1 MNSRYPALKG
11 SIRGGVALA
20 AGVAVLAALP
30 ATAQSATPVTAAQ
43 VDPIFATF
51 NSEVAPGCA
60 VAVDR
65 AGQRVLTRAYGMADL
80 EHGIRNSAD
89 TVFEAGSVSK
99 QFTAAA
105 VLALVDAGKLKLD
118 ADVRTIIPELPDYGQ
133 VITVDQLLN
142 HTSGLRDWGAVLAL
156 AGWPRTTR
164 INTQND
170 FLRIAAKQ
178 KALNYEPGA
187 ESSYTNTGY
196 NLLTEIVQ
204 RVSGKSL
211 ADYSRDT
218 FFVPLGMTHTQWR
231 DNFRRIV
238 PGRAPAYDR
247 KDGRYEQDMPFE
259 NAYGNGGLL
268 TTVGDLLIWN
278 RALDSGKLG
287 KFVTTKLSER
297 STLRDGRKI
306 TYGRGLFNY
315 TFHGAEEIAH
325 SGATAGYRAWLG
337 RYPAQGLSVALLC
350 NAANADTGMGRKV
363 AALFLPG
370 PPDAE
375 IAKPMPE
382 GLFVDQASGAP
393 LDVARFRANESRIV
407 SKDRIELIG
416 RDGNVAVFLRTEPV
430 AASGAKLADYAAN
443 YVSGEVDAV
452 YWIETGADGL
462 TWRISGRPDFRKA
475 LKPVYRDAFQGE
487 GATFRFQRDAVG
499 RVISL
504 TVSVERARNVKFSRI
519 P

>member
-1 MNSRYPALKG
+1 MNSRNRALKG
-11 SIRGGVALA
+11 SIRGGIALA
-20 AGVAVLAALP
+20 TGVAVLAALP
-30 ATAQSATPVTAAQ
+30 ATAQSATPVTAVQ

-51 NSEVAPGCA
+51 NSDTAPGCA

-65 AGQRVLTRAYGMADL
+65 AGQRVLTSAYGMADL

-105 VLALVDAGKLKLD
+105 ALALVDAGKLKLD
-118 ADVRTIIPELPDYGQ
+118 TDVRTIIPELPDYGQ

-142 HTSGLRDWGAVLAL
+142 HTSGLRDWGAILAL
-156 AGWPRTTR
+156 AGWPRSTR

-170 FLRIAAKQ
+170 FLAIAAKQ

-196 NLLTEIVQ
+196 NLLTEIVR

-211 ADYSRDT
+211 ADYSRET

-231 DNFRRIV
+231 DNFRQVV
-238 PGRAPAYDR
+238 PGRAQAYDR
-247 KDGRYEQDMPFE
+247 KGGGYEQDMPFE
-259 NAYGNGGLL
+259 DAYGNGGLL

-278 RALDSGKLG
+278 QALDSGKLG

-297 STLRDGRKI
+297 GTLRDGRKI

-337 RYPAQGLSVALLC
+337 RYPAQKLSVALLC

-370 PPDAE
+370 PADAE
-375 IAKPMPE
+375 HIAPMPE
-382 GLFVDQASGAP
+382 GLFVDQASGTP
-393 LDVARFRANESRIV
+393 LDAGRFRANESRIV

-416 RDGNVAVFLRTEPV
+416 RDGNIAVYLRTEPIV
-430 AASGAKLADYAAN
+430 AGAVKLADYAGA
-443 YVSGEVDAV
+443 YASDEVGAA
-452 YWIETGADGL
+452 YRIEPGAEGL
-462 TWRISGRPDFRKA
+462 IWRMRDRPDFQQV
-475 LKPVYRDAFQGE
+475 LKPTYRDAFQGE
-487 GATFRFQRDAVG
+487 GATFRFQRDAAG
-499 RVISL
+499 RVIAL
-504 TVSVERARNVKFSRI
+504 TVSIERARNVRFSRI

>member
-1 MNSRYPALKG
+1 MNMLDPVLAR
-11 SIRGGVALA
+11 SIRGGIALA

-51 NSEVAPGCA
+51 NSDSSPGCA

-105 VLALVDAGKLKLD
+105 ALALVDAGKLKLD
-118 ADVRTIIPELPDYGQ
+118 ADVRTIIPELSDYGR

-142 HTSGLRDWGAVLAL
+142 HTSGLRDWGAILAL
-156 AGWPRTTR
+156 AGWPRSTR

-170 FLRIAAKQ
+170 FLAIAVKQ
-178 KALNYEPGA
+178 KALNFEPGA

-196 NLLTEIVQ
+196 NLLTEIVR

-211 ADYSRDT
+211 AEYSRET

-231 DNFRRIV
+231 DNFRRVV
-238 PGRAPAYDR
+238 PGRAQAYDR
-247 KDGRYEQDMPFE
+247 KGDRYEQDMPFE
-259 NAYGNGGLL
+259 DAYGNGGLL

-278 RALDSGKLG
+278 RALDSGRLG
-287 KFVTTKLSER
+287 TFVTTKLTER
-297 STLRDGRKI
+297 ATLRDGRKI

-315 TFHGAEEIAH
+315 IFKGTEEIAH

-337 RYPAQGLSVALLC
+337 RYPAQKLSVALLC
-350 NAANADTGMGRKV
+350 NAANADTGMGRKA

-370 PPDAE
+370 PPDTE

-382 GLFVDQASGAP
+382 GLFVDQVSGTP
-393 LDVARFRANESRIV
+393 LDAGRFRANESRIV

-416 RDGNVAVFLRTEPV
+416 RDGNIAVYLRTEPV
-430 AASGAKLADYAAN
+430 AASAVTLADYAGSYA
-443 YVSGEVDAV
+443 SDEVGAA
-452 YWIETGADGL
+452 YRIEPGAGGL
-462 TWRISGRPDFRKA
+462 TWRIRDRPDFQQA
-475 LKPVYRDAFQGE
+475 LKPVYRDAFQGA
-487 GATFRFQRDAVG
+487 GATFRFQRDAGG
-499 RVISL
+499 RVIAL
-504 TVSVERARNVKFSRI
+504 TVSIERARNVKFSRI

>member
-1 MNSRYPALKG
+1 MSSLGPALKG
-11 SIRGGVALA
+11 SMRGGVALA
-20 AGVAVLAALP
+20 TGVAVLAAMP
-30 ATAQSATPVTAAQ
+30 ATAQSAAPVTAVQ

-51 NSEVAPGCA
+51 NSDTAPGCA

-105 VLALVDAGKLKLD
+105 ALALVDAGKLKLD
-118 ADVRTIIPELPDYGQ
+118 TDVRTIIPELPDYGQ

-142 HTSGLRDWGAVLAL
+142 HTSGLRDWGAILGL
-156 AGWPRTTR
+156 AGWPRSTR

-170 FLRIAAKQ
+170 FLAIAARQ
-178 KALNYEPGA
+178 KALNYRPGA

-211 ADYSRDT
+211 ADYSRET
-218 FFVPLGMTHTQWR
+218 FFVPLGMAHTQWR

-238 PGRAPAYDR
+238 PGRAQAYDR
-247 KDGRYEQDMPFE
+247 KGGGYEQDMPFE
-259 NAYGNGGLL
+259 DAYGNGGLL
-268 TTVGDLLIWN
+268 TTVGDLQIWN
-278 RALDSGKLG
+278 QALDSGKLG

-297 STLRDGRKI
+297 GTLRDGRKI

-315 TFHGAEEIAH
+315 TFKGTEEIAH

-337 RYPAQGLSVALLC
+337 RYPAQKLSVALLC

-370 PPDAE
+370 PPDPERVAT
-375 IAKPMPE
+375 MPE

-393 LDVARFRANESRIV
+393 LDAGRFRANESRIV
-407 SKDRIELIG
+407 SDDRIELTG
-416 RDGNVAVFLRTEPV
+416 RDGNLAVYLRTEPV
-430 AASGAKLADYAAN
+430 VANTVKLADYAGSYA
-443 YVSGEVDAV
+443 SDEVGAA
-452 YWIETGADGL
+452 YRIEPGAGGL
-462 TWRISGRPDFRKA
+462 AWRIRDRPDFQQV
-475 LKPVYRDAFQGE
+475 LKPVYRDAFQGD
-487 GATFRFQRDAVG
+487 GATFRFQRDAAG
-499 RVISL
+499 RVVSL
-504 TVSVERARNVKFSRI
+504 TVSIERARNVKFSRV

>member
-1 MNSRYPALKG
+1 MSSSSPALKG
-11 SIRGGVALA
+11 SIRGGVAFVT
-20 AGVAVLAALP
+20 GVAVLAAMP

-51 NSEVAPGCA
+51 NSETAPGCA

-105 VLALVDAGKLKLD
+105 ALALVDAGKLKLD

-142 HTSGLRDWGAVLAL
+142 HTSGLRDWGAILAL
-156 AGWPRTTR
+156 AGWPRSTR

-170 FLRIAAKQ
+170 FLAIAARQ

-211 ADYSRDT
+211 ADYSRET
-218 FFVPLGMTHTQWR
+218 FFVPLGMTRTQWR

-238 PGRAPAYDR
+238 PGRAQAYDR
-247 KDGRYEQDMPFE
+247 KGDRYEQDMPFE
-259 NAYGNGGLL
+259 DAYGNGGLL
-268 TTVGDLLIWN
+268 TTVGDLQIWN
-278 RALDSGKLG
+278 HALDSGKLG

-297 STLRDGRKI
+297 GTLRDGRKI

-337 RYPAQGLSVALLC
+337 RYPAQKLSVALLC

-370 PPDAE
+370 PPDTE
-375 IAKPMPE
+375 IAKPMPD
-382 GLFVDQASGAP
+382 GLFVDQASGTP
-393 LDVARFRANESRIV
+393 LDAGRFRANESRIV

-416 RDGNVAVFLRTEPV
+416 RDGNIAVYLRTEPV
-430 AASGAKLADYAAN
+430 ASGAVKLADYAGTYA
-443 YVSGEVDAV
+443 SDEVGAS
-452 YWIETGADGL
+452 YRIEAGAEGL
-462 TWRISGRPDFRKA
+462 IWRMRDRPDFQQA
-475 LKPVYRDAFQGE
+475 LKPVYRDAFQSA
-487 GATFRFQRDAVG
+487 GATFHFQRDGAG
-499 RVISL
+499 RVIAL
-504 TVSVERARNVKFSRI
+504 TVSIERARNVKFSRI